1 MPITILEG
9 LPATLEL
16 YSSVQ
21 LQTIYPWH
29 KEAVEC
35 IKNSKERTLS
45 RYARYCSVLEYEGII
60 ADAIQEVMSGKI
72 SSGEALSLA
81 SKKISELLK
90 RR

>member
-1 MPITILEG
+1 MPITVLEG

-45 RYARYCSVLEYEGII
+45 RYARYCSVMEYEEII
-60 ADAIQEVMSGKI
+60 SDAIHRAVSGNI
-72 SSGEALSLA
+72 SPGEAL
-81 SKKISELLK
+81 K
-90 RR
+90 RATKQIEQLIKQG